1 MSISS
6 ALRKAASKAL
16 KKLGGDVTIRRI
28 TTGSYDTATG
38 TLSESTSDTTVKGF
52 LEQVNQREENDL
64 IQDTDQRLTIAASDL
79 SFTPTTTDKV
89 VISSQVFQIIRIQ
102 KEEQN
107 NVAVTFTL
115 FLRK

>member
-28 TTGSYDTATG
+28 RTGSYDTATG
-38 TLSESTSDTTVKGF
+38 TISETTSDTTVKGF

-89 VISSQVFQIIRIQ
+89 VISSQVFQVLRVQ

-107 NVAVTFTL
+107 NIAVTFTL

>member
-6 ALRKAASKAL
+6 ALRQAACKAW

-28 TTGSYDTATG
+28 TTGSYDTSTG
-38 TLSESTSDTTVKGF
+38 TISETTSDTTVKGF
-52 LEQVNQREENDL
+52 LEQINQREENDQ

-89 VISSQVFQIIRIQ
+89 VISSQVFQILRVQ

-107 NVAVTFTL
+107 NIAVTFTL